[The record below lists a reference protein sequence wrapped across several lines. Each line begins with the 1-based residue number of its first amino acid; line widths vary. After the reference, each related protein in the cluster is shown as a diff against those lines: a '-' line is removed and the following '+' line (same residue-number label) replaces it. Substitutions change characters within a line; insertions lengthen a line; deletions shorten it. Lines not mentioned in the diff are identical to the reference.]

1 MKLMLSRLLNIL
13 KNLVRIFISLFPPVI
28 YKRMLSISI
37 RAHEYPNAF
46 KGKNHFN
53 TSRVAL
59 WDFAC
64 EEVGRNSKLIYV
76 EFGVY
81 KGRSMKYFSANFVN
95 QNNKFIGLDTFEGLP
110 EDWVPANLPKG
121 SFSTFGKI
129 PVINDERVFFYKGLF
144 QDTYEKWLK
153 DISIHDES
161 ILFCHFDA
169 DLYSATLF
177 GLTKIGSLKKP
188 FYCMFDEFFGD
199 ETRALEDFKQSY
211 LFKSELIASGVDSR
225 SSLRLISNRICL
237 FKISPI

>member
-1 MKLMLSRLLNIL
+1 MKLMLSRLLVIL
-13 KNLVRIFISLFPPVI
+13 KNLIRIFISLFPPAI

-81 KGRSMKYFSANFVN
+81 QGRSMKYFSANFVN

-129 PVINDERVFFYKGLF
+129 PVINDERVFFYKGL
-144 QDTYEKWLK
+144 K
-153 DISIHDES
+153 
-161 ILFCHFDA
+161 
-169 DLYSATLF
+169 
-177 GLTKIGSLKKP
+177 
-188 FYCMFDEFFGD
+188 
-199 ETRALEDFKQSY
+199 
-211 LFKSELIASGVDSR
+211 
-225 SSLRLISNRICL
+225 
-237 FKISPI
+237 